1 MSDKPTPG
9 TVPMTGPYVKQKHR
23 LAAGEKLNG
32 QTLPSAPNTVPGP
45 KTPA

>member
-9 TVPMTGPYVKQKHR
+9 TVPMTGALVKMHHR
-23 LAAGEKLNG
+23 LAAGSKENG
-32 QTLPSAPNTVPGP
+32 QTQPPAPAMP

>member
-9 TVPMTGPYVKQKHR
+9 TVPLNSALVKQHHR
-23 LAAGEKLNG
+23 MAAGLPVTG
-32 QTLPSAPNTVPGP
+32 QTLPAAPSMP

>member
-1 MSDKPTPG
+1 MDKPKTG
-9 TVPMTGPYVKQKHR
+9 TVPMTGALVKQKHR

-32 QTLPSAPNTVPGP
+32 QTLPPAPKMP

>member
-9 TVPMTGPYVKQKHR
+9 TVPMTGALVKQKHR
-23 LAAGEKLNG
+23 MAAGDKTNG
-32 QTLPSAPNTVPGP
+32 QSLPPEPKMP

>member
-1 MSDKPTPG
+1 MSDTPKTG
-9 TVPMTGPYVKQKHR
+9 TVPMTGSLIKQKHR

-32 QTLPSAPNTVPGP
+32 QTLPPEPKMP

>member
-9 TVPMTGPYVKQKHR
+9 TVPMTGALVRQKHR
-23 LAAGEKLNG
+23 LAAGSKENG
-32 QTLPSAPNTVPGP
+32 QTLPPAPALP

>member
-1 MSDKPTPG
+1 MDKPGTG
-9 TVPMTGPYVKQKHR
+9 TVPMTGALVKQKHR

-32 QTLPSAPNTVPGP
+32 QTLPPAPKMP

>member
-9 TVPMTGPYVKQKHR
+9 TVPMTGPLVKQHHR
-23 LAAGEKLNG
+23 MAAGEKVTG
-32 QTLPSAPNTVPGP
+32 QTLPAAPTLP